1 MQLQLLKSG
10 SDEYAEGSIL
20 VSSDEDGGEAS
31 TGMLEDIGLCGTED
45 SWESSY
51 IIDVL
56 LESGIEGAEPD
67 TGLEVWHSLECP
79 VSLSVFEELE
89 KRYSDWTTCSK
100 SERRLLFDR
109 INLGIVKLHEE
120 SMNAQPWVGP
130 ATLNVGSKLKNNGL
144 QDDLFKM
151 LGNQGKVKD
160 DALGKVLVVESQ
172 WLDLGDHIDVIGR
185 EIERLLL
192 DDLVAE
198 IVGS

>member
-1 MQLQLLKSG
+1 MQLQLLKLETE
-10 SDEYAEGSIL
+10 EYVEGPML
-20 VSSDEDGGEAS
+20 LSSDEDGGETS
-31 TGMLEDIGLCGTED
+31 TNGLCGTEE

-56 LESGIEGAEPD
+56 SESGIDVAEPD
-67 TGLEVWHSLECP
+67 TVLEVWHSLECP

-120 SMNAQPWVGP
+120 STYEQPWVGP
-130 ATLNVGSKLKNNGL
+130 ATLNNGSKLKNNGL
-144 QDDLFKM
+144 QDYLFKM
-151 LGNQGKVKD
+151 LGNKGKVKD
-160 DALGKVLVVESQ
+160 DALGKVLVMESQ
-172 WLDLGDHIDVIGR
+172 WLDLGDHIDIIGS

-198 IVGS
+198 IVGC